1 MAQCGGVDRR
11 TQWAEVVMVAD
22 ALKLP
27 ALAVEEEA
35 FVGNE
40 CYAANAEARLVSIF
54 QSAAGAVDF
63 RHRTIE

>member
-1 MAQCGGVDRR
+1 
-11 TQWAEVVMVAD
+11 MVAD

-54 QSAAGAVDF
+54 QPAAGAVDF